1 MAEVD
6 ECCEAGAWV
15 GEGLGEGAGGV
26 GGSGQRAA
34 AGPGEGDSGLDV
46 LQWQEGEYSY
56 TEYEI

>member
-26 GGSGQRAA
+26 GGERS
-34 AGPGEGDSGLDV
+34 EGCSRSRG
-46 LQWQEGEYSY
+46 G
-56 TEYEI
+56 